1 MTAVLFTY
9 DGSDQS
15 RRVLR
20 YAERLTPEDSVSVI
34 SVATAILEGPRTPAY
49 TDPTSDP
56 AEHRRQLDDALRIL
70 ADVGVEAEAIAA
82 IGNPA
87 AEIIGAA
94 EARGV
99 DVIII
104 GRQGANA
111 VRRFLM
117 GSVADRVVQ
126 HAPCDVL
133 VVR

>member
-9 DGSDQS
+9 DGSEQS

-56 AEHRRQLDDALRIL
+56 TEHRRQLDDALRIL
-70 ADVGVEAEAIAA
+70 ADTGVEAEAIAA

-94 EARGV
+94 ETRGV
-99 DVIII
+99 DLIII